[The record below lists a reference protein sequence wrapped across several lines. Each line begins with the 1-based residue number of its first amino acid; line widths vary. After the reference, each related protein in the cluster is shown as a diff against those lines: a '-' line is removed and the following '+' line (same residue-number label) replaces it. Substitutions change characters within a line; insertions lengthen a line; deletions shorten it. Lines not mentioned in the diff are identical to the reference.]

1 MKRLEEIPK
10 SDFFKSFSL
19 AAGMVLC
26 NTLNKIEKTRE
37 TRNVALSIQK
47 STLRILFSVSNRID
61 RDDLM
66 EQAFGYIN
74 TNELKKA
81 AKIGN
86 QLLKM
91 KYTGGFEIMGLV
103 YMEKG
108 EINKA
113 IKTLEEGVKKAP
125 DIWLLWQL
133 LGNAYSDNKKYKKA
147 LQSYSSAL
155 KCADKDVS
163 SIYYNIAIAL
173 SREEKYEEALKAC
186 ENVIREE
193 LLLMRICLK
202 IFLLNKLN
210 RFEESIDLG
219 KRQIDTLESS
229 EQDNTYISKIYSEM
243 AIAYWAHDRDEI
255 NALKHIFKAIEHDK
269 TNSDA
274 MNILREVENNS
285 SKTSK
290 YSRII
295 IEGKANGLM
304 IEDADALGFFATY
317 GVVAENEEE
326 ALKYVR
332 RFEPKE
338 VRDTLRI
345 EKCEVLKGRVIDP
358 KGVYYCNDGYIL
370 FPLEGLV

>member
-193 LLLMRICLK
+193 LLLMRISLK

-285 SKTSK
+285 SKTAK
-290 YSRII
+290 Y
-295 IEGKANGLM
+295 ELP
-304 IEDADALGFFATY
+304 
-317 GVVAENEEE
+317 
-326 ALKYVR
+326 
-332 RFEPKE
+332 PKNWTE
-338 VRDTLRI
+338 V
-345 EKCEVLKGRVIDP
+345 
-358 KGVYYCNDGYIL
+358 
-370 FPLEGLV
+370 